1 MTCLTASSEDFEGHT
16 LFHSLSWKRAQFSG
30 LGYHQSAPCFIVRN
44 MFIFFFQRASVGAV
58 WQILLLIG
66 SRANLGAGR
75 IFLSCLVTCYVAYF
89 VFFFFERHW
98 SCKPLAFLCV
108 CIFWHG
114 FRQKPLNNSRSK
126 LFYLPVTH
134 YKIMITNIYK
144 VDNI

>member
-1 MTCLTASSEDFEGHT
+1 MTCLTASSEHFEGRT

-44 MFIFFFQRASVGAV
+44 KFIFFFKGHQWVQFDKFCSWLVPEPIWEQAEFSCPAWSLVM
-58 WQILLLIG
+58 LHTL
-66 SRANLGAGR
+66 
-75 IFLSCLVTCYVAYF
+75 FL
-89 VFFFFERHW
+89 FFFFERHW

-134 YKIMITNIYK
+134 YKIMIINIL
-144 VDNI
+144 